1 MNKYRDPKSGQYVRS
16 PANRNKKLISEL
28 YRAFNHF
35 NRVFTS
41 GELPHVV
48 ITLQNRGRRNAYG
61 WFGQGFWVD
70 RVTKDGVHEINLSA
84 EYLARGKDGLL
95 ETLLH
100 EMAHL
105 LNASRDIRDC
115 SSGQYHN
122 KKFKIAAE
130 QFGLKVTRSGS
141 KGWAFT
147 SLDAPAI
154 AAIKFLDLDST
165 LFKGLRR
172 VEAPKRVERYKSLIV
187 APETFNQLQDIRKL
201 SGLTQKEAVERA
213 IELYFEALT
222 G

>member
-1 MNKYRDPKSGQYVRS
+1 MNKYRDPKSGQYVHS

-35 NRVFTS
+35 NRVFAN

-105 LNASRDIRDC
+105 LNASKDIRDC

-130 QFGLKVTRSGS
+130 QFGLKVVRSGT
-141 KGWAFT
+141 KGWAYT
-147 SLDAPAI
+147 SLDSPA
-154 AAIKFLDLDST
+154 AEAISQLKLDGT

-187 APETFNQLQDIRKL
+187 SPEAFDQLQDIRKFTGL
-201 SGLTQKEAVERA
+201 SQKEAVEKA
-213 IELYFEALT
+213 IDNFIGDIL
-222 G
+222 

>member
-1 MNKYRDPKSGQYVRS
+1 MNKYRDPKNGQFVDS
-16 PANRNKKLISEL
+16 PASRNKKLIGEL

-35 NRVFTS
+35 NKRFAD

-61 WFGQGFWVD
+61 WFGQGYWMD
-70 RVTKDGVHEINLSA
+70 RATKDSVHEINLSA
-84 EYLARGKDGLL
+84 EYLARGQSGML

-105 LNASRDIRDC
+105 LNASRGVRDC

-130 QFGLKVTRSGS
+130 QFGLKVTRTGTR
-141 KGWAFT
+141 GWAFT
-147 SLDAPAI
+147 SLGEEATQAI
-154 AAIKFLDLDST
+154 DELNMDGS

-172 VEAPKRVERYKSLIV
+172 VEAPKRAERYKSLIV
-187 APETFNQLQDIRKL
+187 SPEAFNQLQDIRL
-201 SGLTQKEAVERA
+201 ASGLGQKDAVERA
-213 IELYFEALT
+213 IELYYDALK
-222 G
+222 